1 MALNPDWTAHAPPLS
16 SFMSLQLNGKPHL
29 LTSRITLS
37 ALLDS
42 LGLGGKPVVA
52 ELNGEPVLPRNFPT
66 TPVQPG
72 DTLEIITLAAGG

>member
-1 MALNPDWTAHAPPLS
+1 
-16 SFMSLQLNGKPHL
+16 MSLQLNGKAHP
-29 LTSRITLS
+29 LTSQTTLG

-52 ELNGEPVLPRNFPT
+52 ELNGQPVLPRNFAT
-66 TPVQPG
+66 TSVAPG